1 MSVAAPALIYG
12 AECWSVADLRT
23 RAQHRAELL
32 TAHGL
37 RTGQVVLAPD
47 APAFDLIVLQHALA
61 TLGAAFLPYRA
72 NATLAQ
78 IAQLVATTGAEWRW
92 FHESNQL
99 LTTGC
104 NTALATETALALL
117 INTSGSSGT
126 PKVVMLTRNN
136 LLASAQAVNTRLE
149 LQAGDCWLACLRLC
163 HIGGISISYRTALAG
178 ATLLLHDGFDAAKVL
193 ADVQRQPVTHLSVVP
208 PMLARLLDLDP
219 KPPPALRVL
228 LVGGQA
234 ISPALLQRALAAGW
248 PVYLSYGMTET
259 ASQIAVRNSHPLL
272 NPPNPP
278 FSKGGFF
285 SPLWKRGGGG
295 DLSKSGWDLS
305 TGLKLSAGVEVQAP
319 DCTAPAQRLR
329 IRGAMV
335 MAGYATPQR
344 QPGIGLVNGWF
355 ETADLGCLN
364 ADGQLHLHGRA
375 DDVCVI
381 GGNNVSLARVET
393 VINAAQGV
401 AEAVI
406 VVLDD
411 SSWGHRLIAVY
422 RGESDAAAV
431 QHWNQTQL
439 SGAEQ
444 PRQVLRMRRLPLLA
458 SGKYDRQRL
467 TAIVRRLLRT
477 AKREQ

>member
-1 MSVAAPALIYG
+1 MNATAPALIYG
-12 AECWSVADLRT
+12 AECWSVAALRT
-23 RAQHRAELL
+23 RAQHRADFL
-32 TAHGL
+32 TAQGL
-37 RTGQVVLAPD
+37 RAGQVVLAPD
-47 APAFDLIVLQHALA
+47 APAFDLILLQHALA
-61 TLGAAFLPYRA
+61 TLGAALLPYRA
-72 NATLAQ
+72 NATPAQ

-92 FHESNQL
+92 FPESNQL
-99 LTTGC
+99 VETGC
-104 NTALATETALALL
+104 NTVLATKTALALL
-117 INTSGSSGT
+117 ITTSGSSGT
-126 PKVVMLTRNN
+126 PKVVMLTRDN
-136 LLASAQAVNTRLE
+136 LLASAQAVNARLG
-149 LQAGDCWLACLRLC
+149 LQAGDCWLVCLRLC

-193 ADVQRQPVTHLSVVP
+193 ADLQCQPVTHLSVVP
-208 PMLARLLDLDP
+208 PMLARLLDLDST
-219 KPPPALRVL
+219 PPPALRVL

-234 ISPALLQRALAAGW
+234 ISPALLQRALAASW

-259 ASQIAVRNSHPLL
+259 ASQIAVT
-272 NPPNPP
+272 NPPRPP
-278 FSKGGFF
+278 FSKGGSKK
-285 SPLWKRGGGG
+285 SPPLEKGGWG

-305 TGLKLSAGVEVQAP
+305 TGLKLSAGVELIAP
-319 DCTAPAQRLR
+319 DCIAPAQRLR

-335 MAGYATPQR
+335 MTGYATPQR

-364 ADGQLHLHGRA
+364 AEGQLHLHGRA

-393 VINAAQGV
+393 VINAAPGV
-401 AEAVI
+401 VEAVI

-411 SSWGHRLIAVY
+411 SIWGHRLIAVY

-431 QHWNQTQL
+431 QRWCQTQL

-467 TAIVRRLLRT
+467 TAIVHRLLRDLT
-477 AKREQ
+477 RRS